1 MKRNCGT
8 CTKCCD
14 GTLEGN
20 INGHIMKSGKPC
32 YYLTIGKG
40 CNIYN
45 ERPQDPCVRYKCAWL
60 EDENVP
66 DFMKPEIS
74 NCILDYREK
83 NNIKYLRLVSCE
95 IPYTAE
101 ILSSCIEYAKKNNV
115 NLFWSLNGKNY
126 YFGSTEFEKEMT
138 S

>member
-14 GTLEGN
+14 GTLEGS
-20 INGHIMKSGKPC
+20 INGHTMKLGKPC

-40 CNIYN
+40 CNIYS

-60 EDENVP
+60 EDENIP
-66 DFMKPEIS
+66 DFMKPENS

-83 NNIKYLRLVSCE
+83 NNIRYLRLVESD
-95 IPYTAE
+95 IPYTSE
-101 ILSSCIEYAKKNNV
+101 VLSWCIDYAQKNNIT
-115 NLFWSLNGKNY
+115 LMWSINGKNHY
-126 YFGSTEFEKEMT
+126 VGDNMYLEE
-138 S
+138 